1 MKIQYL
7 AAAFIFLMLMPMAYA
22 QDITREDALNAL
34 QQAELDMNK
43 MSEDGLSVNSIN
55 DTLMLAKQALERA
68 DFADILRTK
77 ASGEL
82 AEMAKKSLEG
92 LDYSGFTYDGVLE
105 YTQEITAR
113 KQQAYELLDSI
124 EALEIKVQEY
134 REQSVDISEANTLLE
149 NARTAFENERYDE
162 AEALLSDANS
172 DLENKKAELTTL
184 NVMVR
189 SGKNFVE
196 KNWKGL
202 IIFLV
207 FVIIIGFFSWKKIKA
222 KNLRKKI
229 KRLKAEKEALINLL
243 KKAQTERYK
252 EGKIS
257 GLVYN
262 VRTEIYHKKLDDI
275 KEMLPSLEAMLK
287 RSEKKA
293 ASIKKAK

>member
-1 MKIQYL
+1 MRIKSL
-7 AAAFIFLMLMPMAYA
+7 VATFLFFILIPLAYA
-22 QDITREDALNAL
+22 QDITREDALSAL

-43 MSEDGLSVNSIN
+43 MSEDGLSINSIN

-68 DFADILRTK
+68 DFADLLRTK

-92 LDYSGFTYDGVLE
+92 LDYSGFTYTGVLE
-105 YTQEITAR
+105 YTQEIAAR
-113 KQQAYELLDSI
+113 KQKAYGLLDSI

-134 REQSVDISEANTLLE
+134 KEQLVDISEANTLLE
-149 NARTAFENERYDE
+149 NTRIAFENERYDE
-162 AEALLSDANS
+162 AEAMLAEANS
-172 DLENKKAELTTL
+172 NLENKKAELTTL

-189 SGKNFVE
+189 SGKNLFV
-196 KNWKGL
+196 KNWRAL
-202 IIFLV
+202 TIFAVVL
-207 FVIIIGFFSWKKIKA
+207 IIIGFFSWKKIKA

-229 KRLKAEKEALINLL
+229 KRLKAEKEALVNLL
-243 KKAQTERYK
+243 KKAQTQRYK

-262 VRTEIYHKKLDDI
+262 VRTERYNKKLDDI

-287 RSEKKA
+287 RSENKKDMV
-293 ASIKKAK
+293 KKS

>member
-287 RSEKKA
+287 RSEKKM